1 MNYKGMNA
9 KTGRAIYD
17 IEHLRQ
23 SIRDVLL
30 TPSVSRLMRREY
42 GSELFN
48 LIDQAANPA
57 LHLRLYAAIA
67 MALLRWEPRL
77 QLSRI
82 QISQQSDGQSMID
95 IEGFQLVNQKRR
107 AISIKAPINGEL
119 A

>member
-1 MNYKGMNA
+1 MKGMNA

-17 IEHLRQ
+17 IDHLNQ
-23 SIRDVLL
+23 SVGDVLL
-30 TPSVSRLMRREY
+30 TPNVSRLMRREY
-42 GSELFN
+42 GSQLFN

-82 QISQQSDGQSMID
+82 QISQQSNGQSIVD
-95 IEGFQLVNQKRR
+95 IEGFQIVNNQRR
-107 AISIKAPINGEL
+107 AVSLKAPINGEL